1 MDMDGHVLTFVVLI
15 FFWTNVSQQT
25 FNVVYDGSIPH
36 NSYLGYEQVGS
47 SAAKTKDMYVILKNQ
62 ILNTEVH
69 VYSATANKAT
79 RARDGKSTATHTNL
93 CQLKMYNSTC
103 LVRRNFIAEIIS
115 ANGDKIIARSDV
127 FSAWWGDSSYNTA
140 NTTMVITQ
148 KNKVSSY
155 LTMTNAGYGLNS
167 TK

>member
-1 MDMDGHVLTFVVLI
+1 
-15 FFWTNVSQQT
+15 
-25 FNVVYDGSIPH
+25 
-36 NSYLGYEQVGS
+36 
-47 SAAKTKDMYVILKNQ
+47 MYVILKNQ

-69 VYSATANKAT
+69 IYSATANKAT
-79 RARDGKSTATHTNL
+79 RDEEITATHTNL

-115 ANGDKIIARSDV
+115 AKGDKVIASSDV
-127 FSAWWGDSSYNTA
+127 FSVWWGDSSYNTA

-148 KNKVSSY
+148 KNKVGSY